1 MSVSGKESAT
11 STRFYS
17 RNIAEGK
24 KRKMS
29 HTLTN
34 QMTGFANEETPITE
48 ESMTINVQ
56 KTVAIS
62 NVPQTATV
70 NRKQKVSI
78 STIVPL
84 TFKIIITM

>member
-11 STRFYS
+11 SIRFYS
-17 RNIAEGK
+17 RNIVEGK
-24 KRKMS
+24 KRKMR

-78 STIVPL
+78 SAIVPQ